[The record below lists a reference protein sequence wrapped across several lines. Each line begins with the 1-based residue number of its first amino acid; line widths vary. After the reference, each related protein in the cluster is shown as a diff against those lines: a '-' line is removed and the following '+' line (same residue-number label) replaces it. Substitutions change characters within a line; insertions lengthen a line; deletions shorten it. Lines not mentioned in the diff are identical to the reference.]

1 MLLQLPIVFALY
13 SLFNNYFELRGAAFI
28 SPWIADLSAPEKFLT
43 LPFTIPLVGW
53 SEVRLLPF
61 IMLATTFIQQLV
73 TKTPG
78 QSGSQTKMLMYAL
91 PAFFFFIMYNM
102 PSGLLLYWTMQGL
115 FTFLTQFYINRKRM
129 KKQGATGE

>member
-1 MLLQLPIVFALY
+1 MLLQLPIFFALY

-28 SPWIADLSAPEKFLT
+28 SPWISDLSAPETFLS

-61 IMLATTFIQQLV
+61 IMLATTFIQQWI

-102 PSGLLLYWTMQGL
+102 PSGLLLYWTMQGF
-115 FTFLTQFYINRKRM
+115 FTFLTQLYINRKRL
-129 KKQGATGE
+129 KNEDATGE